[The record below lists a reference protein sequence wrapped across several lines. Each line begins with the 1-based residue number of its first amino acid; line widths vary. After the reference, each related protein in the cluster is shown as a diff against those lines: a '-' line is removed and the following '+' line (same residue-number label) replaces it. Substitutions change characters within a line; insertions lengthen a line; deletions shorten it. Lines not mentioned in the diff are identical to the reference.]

1 LLADL
6 IGETGGP
13 VTSPTRPSMQVRRMF
28 ADRPQR
34 GDDRPSGR
42 LAMNDIVSVARL
54 GQRGDG
60 IAETPEGQVF
70 VSYTLP
76 GETARIVRDGERGQ
90 LVEII
95 APSDTRIAAICPL
108 FTRCG
113 GCAAQHMEPGLYR
126 TWKRQQVVTALER
139 AGVAAPVADVVDA
152 HGAGRRR
159 VTFHAR
165 REGAGMMVGFMAARS
180 HDLIAVEACPVLA
193 PALARAPSVAQL
205 LANRLGGS
213 NKPLDLQIT
222 ASDAGL
228 DVDIRG
234 HGPAGDKLRLS
245 LTEAAERLDLARL
258 SMHGEIVVER
268 RPPQQAMGRAMV
280 APGPGGFLQAT
291 AAGEDTIAGL
301 VTAALPKA
309 KKVADLFAGCGPFS
323 FRLAERAQVHAVESD
338 KAALLALARAAG
350 ATQGLKPIATEQRD
364 LFRRPL
370 LEHELNAFDAI
381 VLDPPRAGAEAQ
393 IRRLAASK
401 VAAIAYVSCDAATFA
416 RDAAILIAGGY
427 ALDGVTPVDQF
438 RYSAHIELVG
448 LFRRAGRR

>member
-1 LLADL
+1 MNETL
-6 IGETGGP
+6 II
-13 VTSPTRPSMQVRRMF
+13 
-28 ADRPQR
+28 D
-34 GDDRPSGR
+34 
-42 LAMNDIVSVARL
+42 RL

-60 IAETPEGQVF
+60 VAETPSGQVF
-70 VSYTLP
+70 VPYTLP
-76 GETARIVRDGERGQ
+76 GERVRVVRDGERGQ

-95 APSDTRIAAICPL
+95 APADSRIAAICPL

-126 TWKRQQVVTALER
+126 EWKRRQVETALAR
-139 AGVAAPVADVVDA
+139 AGVEAPVAEIVDA

-165 REGAGMMVGFMAARS
+165 REGEDMKGVGMVVGFMAARS
-180 HDLIAVEACPVLA
+180 HDLVAVEACPVLA
-193 PALARAPSVAQL
+193 PGLARAPAAAQL

-234 HGPAGDKLRLS
+234 HGPAGDKLRLA
-245 LTEAAERLDLARL
+245 LTQAAERLDLARL
-258 SMHGEIVVER
+258 SLHGETIVER
-268 RPPQQAMGRAMV
+268 RPPLQRMGRATV
-280 APGPGGFLQAT
+280 APAAGGFLQAT
-291 AAGEDTIAGL
+291 AEGEETLAAL
-301 VTAALPKA
+301 VLAALPKG
-309 KKVADLFAGCGPFS
+309 KRVADLFAGCGPFS
-323 FRLAERAQVHAVESD
+323 FRLAERVQVHAVESD
-338 KAALLALARAAG
+338 KAAMLALAKGAA
-350 ATQGLKPIATEQRD
+350 ATQGLKPIATETRD

-370 LEHELNAFDAI
+370 LEHELNGFDAV

-393 IRRLAASK
+393 ARRLAAAK
-401 VAAIAYVSCDAATFA
+401 VGTVIYVSCDAASFA

-427 ALDGVTPVDQF
+427 ALEGVTPVDQF

-448 LFRRAGRR
+448 VFRRSRKG